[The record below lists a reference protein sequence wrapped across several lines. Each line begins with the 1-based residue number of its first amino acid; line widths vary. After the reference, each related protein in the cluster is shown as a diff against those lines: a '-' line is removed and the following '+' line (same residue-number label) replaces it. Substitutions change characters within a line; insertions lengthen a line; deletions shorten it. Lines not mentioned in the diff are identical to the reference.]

1 MASADQGLLH
11 EMLTTLPPAFWVAF
25 FAVLGSFVGSF
36 LNVVVYRLP
45 RNCLSINNP
54 KRSFCPSCKKQLSVR
69 DNLPVIGWVMLGGKC
84 RYCRV
89 KYGARYPLVELLVA
103 LLFAWATWSVLY
115 SDGVNTTSVTS
126 WLVLLHVLL
135 MISVLVPWALI
146 DLDLQYI
153 PDSLTFVPLLMF
165 VPLSANA
172 ATYQWG
178 LNTTAYDPLF
188 LDAFWKEIPAWL
200 NSMISALFT
209 GIGAMLFLMGA
220 GKLGNMLF
228 RRQTEKIGGDSMGW
242 ADVKI
247 MLLLG
252 VMLGWPKMIAGFF
265 VAIAL
270 GAVVGIIARLLRG
283 TLGVPFGPF
292 LAVGALAATLLTP
305 QLDAALG
312 WYFRLLEGLAR

>member
-1 MASADQGLLH
+1 MASADPGLLD
-11 EMLTTLPPAFWVAF
+11 EMLTTLPPAFWIAF
-25 FAVLGSFVGSF
+25 FGVLGSFVGSF

-54 KRSFCPSCKKQLSVR
+54 RRSFCPSCRTQLSVR
-69 DNLPVIGWVMLGGKC
+69 DNLPVIGWLLLGGKC
-84 RYCRV
+84 RYCGV

-103 LLFAWATWSVLY
+103 VLFAYATWTVMFAQGL
-115 SDGVNTTSVTS
+115 NTTNATS
-126 WLVLLHVLL
+126 WVVLLHVLL

-165 VPLSANA
+165 LPLSANA
-172 ATYQWG
+172 VTYEWG
-178 LNTTAYDPLF
+178 GYNTARFDPLF
-188 LDAFWKEIPAWL
+188 LDFLPRWL
-200 NSMISALFT
+200 NSMGSALLT
-209 GIGAMLFLMGA
+209 GLGAMLFLMGA
-220 GKLGNMLF
+220 GRLGNLLF

-252 VMLGWPKMIAGFF
+252 VMLGWPKMVAGFF

-270 GAVVGIIARLLRG
+270 GAVVGIMARLLRG
-283 TLGVPFGPF
+283 ALGVPFGPF
-292 LAVGALAATLLTP
+292 LALGALAATLLTP
-305 QLDAALG
+305 QLDAALA